1 MSSTQTLQ
9 QIHSSSF
16 ESYRIGDITF
26 RECWEQQREV
36 LEKCEEILREE
47 INKLT
52 SLVSQNKLDF
62 GQSGENNEDYE
73 LELDD
78 DFHEGTVKNEETEK
92 NQTWSVGIL
101 SNFIRQND
109 NNQKGN
115 TGGKI
120 SEKRKKES
128 FQDVLYNLKANS
140 SKKRPA
146 ETEIEKPERSSRPG
160 KSATFGKKEKKG
172 QSGKVNYQCPQCA
185 FKTFIFWNLK
195 VHLGTHIGS
204 MFQCTLCDEEHRR
217 KFNVMEHI
225 RAEHNDKRELVNR
238 RWLDNYI
245 VCHCESCDITGTV
258 KEYDQHLHHHHQLPK
273 PAGKQ

>member
-1 MSSTQTLQ
+1 MK
-9 QIHSSSF
+9 
-16 ESYRIGDITF
+16 
-26 RECWEQQREV
+26 V
-36 LEKCEEILREE
+36 KVEKHC
-47 INKLT
+47 K
-52 SLVSQNKLDF
+52 
-62 GQSGENNEDYE
+62 
-73 LELDD
+73 
-78 DFHEGTVKNEETEK
+78 TEK

-128 FQDVLYNLKANS
+128 FQDVLYNLKANN
-140 SKKRPA
+140 SK
-146 ETEIEKPERSSRPG
+146 